1 MENFIHT
8 WTGDKHVFEVGLK
21 HFFLTT
27 CSLTLSLNCQKLLGF
42 VHKQRSDYLIHI
54 FCNLMLRIIFFI
66 QKYLFMIL
74 SLTDFSSVR
83 VLFFFSRFSS
93 TTCKSNSQKQSSFFQ
108 SLLPHS
114 GSTLDNFKWELGY
127 LKLYFSQNLLLKLIF
142 IDISR

>member
-1 MENFIHT
+1 MGNFIHT
-8 WTGDKHVFEVGLK
+8 WTGDKEIFEVGLK
-21 HFFLTT
+21 HFFLTI

-42 VHKQRSDYLIHI
+42 VQKQRSDYLIHI

-114 GSTLDNFKWELGY
+114 GSTLDNFK
-127 LKLYFSQNLLLKLIF
+127 
-142 IDISR
+142 